1 MKPKNPLNRF
11 QLIEVLIYKIIFFSA
26 KDIAEIKAKK
36 NIILRKID
44 SLVNFK
50 IIFPKIVPNIIYTI
64 NKLYS

>member
-1 MKPKNPLNRF
+1 MNSG
-11 QLIEVLIYKIIFFSA
+11 ISKIIFFSA